1 MTNINKFS
9 FTIAKPVKN
18 ILVAISLSG
27 TSLSMIPHSNAQS
40 SSPLQKHTLNTQ
52 TAKEKSAVFFHTKIS
67 HSNEYPDTSSST
79 RSQESIFQAFHAKSN
94 PFSQVDGSL
103 IQILPDNENDKNKLI
118 KTNSNS
124 PQNTNPIVNKSN
136 SYIYAQAPETN
147 TPTPDKSQY
156 NLFNP
161 TPPRLW
167 RDFSTGRPDKT
178 ENPFTIDA
186 GRFSMEADL
195 FVYTQSVD
203 RANDTFTE
211 SYNYVIPTFK
221 IGLTNNIDLQIVPE
235 LFNTVRTKVG
245 TQPSQTISGY
255 GDTTVRLK
263 VNLWGN
269 DGGKTAFGVVPFIK
283 FPTSQN
289 GIGNSSIEGGVI
301 FPFAISL
308 SEKWDLGL
316 QTEFDLNR
324 NNSDTGYNI
333 GFVNSLSLGYKIS
346 DRWSTY
352 FEFYTNTGAE
362 RGFAATFDTGI
373 KYLLTEN
380 IQLDA
385 GVNVGLTEAAD
396 SFQPFVGM
404 SIRF

>member
-1 MTNINKFS
+1 MTNTNKFS
-9 FTIAKPVKN
+9 FTIAQPVKN

-27 TSLSMIPHSNAQS
+27 TSLSIIVPHSNAQS
-40 SSPLQKHTLNTQ
+40 SNPLQKHTLNTQ
-52 TAKEKSAVFFHTKIS
+52 TAKEKSDVFSHTKIS
-67 HSNEYPDTSSST
+67 HSNEPPDISSSIT
-79 RSQESIFQAFHAKSN
+79 SQKSIFQAFQANSN
-94 PFSQVDGSL
+94 LDDSL
-103 IQILPDNENDKNKLI
+103 IQILPGSENDKNKLI
-118 KTNSNS
+118 TTNSKP
-124 PQNTNPIVNKSN
+124 PQNTNPVVNKSN
-136 SYIYAQAPETN
+136 SSIYAQAPETN
-147 TPTPDKSQY
+147 TPAPDKSQY

-195 FVYTQSVD
+195 FVYTQSID
-203 RANDTFTE
+203 RSNDTFTE
-211 SYNYVIPTFK
+211 SFNYIIPTFK
-221 IGLTNNIDLQIVPE
+221 IGLTNNIDLQVVPE

-269 DGGKTAFGVVPFIK
+269 DGGKTAFGIVPFIK

-289 GIGNSSIEGGVI
+289 GIGNSSIEGGII

-308 SEKWDLGL
+308 SEQWDLGL

-324 NNSDTGYNI
+324 NNSDTGYDI